1 MIKYTTGN
9 LLKSSAEALVNTV
22 NCEGYMGKGIAYQ
35 FKLQF
40 PENNK
45 DYVKACKSGKLT
57 VGKLHYFKENGKL
70 IINFP
75 TKNKWRA
82 NSKMEYIEDGLDEL
96 IKLINIKGIKSIAIP
111 PLGSGNGGL
120 IWAEVK
126 LLIEKKLSIIN
137 EEVQIYIYEPSQNYT
152 SKPTIEPKLS
162 VSALIL
168 MKIKKKLIKFNTLR
182 LQKTAYF
189 LNIFLN
195 QKYFKFEKHKYGPY
209 DNSIAIISR
218 NIREFQDYHN
228 VKNTEEA
235 YSILY
240 NKIISNK
247 VEEKLNLLG
256 PFIDKSAQFVN
267 SIETDHELECL
278 ATIVFLIE
286 TNKELNEEEILVK
299 FKEWSVDKANRFSKE
314 DIIEGIS
321 KLYKLN
327 IIDKTFMGYSIAIQV
342 NNIVAS
348 DRVKSSR

>member
-1 MIKYTTGN
+1 M
-9 LLKSSAEALVNTV
+9 
-22 NCEGYMGKGIAYQ
+22 
-35 FKLQF
+35 
-40 PENNK
+40 
-45 DYVKACKSGKLT
+45 
-57 VGKLHYFKENGKL
+57 
-70 IINFP
+70 
-75 TKNKWRA
+75 
-82 NSKMEYIEDGLDEL
+82 KMF
-96 IKLINIKGIKSIAIP
+96 
-111 PLGSGNGGL
+111 
-120 IWAEVK
+120 
-126 LLIEKKLSIIN
+126 
-137 EEVQIYIYEPSQNYT
+137 IYIYEPSRNYT

-182 LQKTAYF
+182 LQKTAYV
-189 LNIFLN
+189 LNIFSN
-195 QKYFKFEKHKYGPY
+195 QKYFKFEKRKYGPY

-267 SIETDHELECL
+267 LIETDHELECL

-299 FKEWSVDKANRFSKE
+299 FKEWSIDKANRFSKE
-314 DIIEGIS
+314 DIIEGIG

-348 DRVKSSR
+348 DRVKPSP